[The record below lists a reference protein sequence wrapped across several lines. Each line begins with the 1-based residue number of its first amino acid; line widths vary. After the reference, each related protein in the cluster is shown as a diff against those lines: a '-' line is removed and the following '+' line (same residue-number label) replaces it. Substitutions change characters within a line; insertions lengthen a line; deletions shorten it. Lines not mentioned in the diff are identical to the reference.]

1 MTERTTDLAIQ
12 IEPEEG
18 ADATELDQITDQL
31 RSELLDL
38 DVEAVQRVSKG
49 EVPEGARAVD
59 MAILGALLVKLGPG
73 AIIQVVRGIQSW
85 LTRSRIARSA
95 ELTINGQSIK
105 VTGVSPAKQEEL
117 INVWMNKI
125 GSV

>member
-1 MTERTTDLAIQ
+1 MTDRITDLAIQ

-38 DVEAVQRVSKG
+38 DVEEVQRVSTG

-59 MAILGALLVKLGPG
+59 VAILGALVVKLGPE
-73 AIIQVVRGIQSW
+73 AIKQVVRGIQSW

-105 VTGVSPAKQEEL
+105 VTGISPAKQEEL
-117 INVWMNKI
+117 INAWLKEI
-125 GSV
+125 GSP